1 MINTSSMDVTTNDK
15 LITQWVKNCGDQ
27 EEKVYTQRK
36 RLPKSVTQFTKNIQK
51 IYLESGP
58 VDVTNFISDRTGF
71 DFNNSWDLF
80 KYSRGEKINSNKLN
94 LFKSLIGY

>member
-36 RLPKSVTQFTKNIQK
+36 RLPNILNRLSGYFYMVVSD
-51 IYLESGP
+51 IPESENDP
-58 VDVTNFISDRTGF
+58 NYRYT
-71 DFNNSWDLF
+71 
-80 KYSRGEKINSNKLN
+80 YSRLYKPTSK
-94 LFKSLIGY
+94 